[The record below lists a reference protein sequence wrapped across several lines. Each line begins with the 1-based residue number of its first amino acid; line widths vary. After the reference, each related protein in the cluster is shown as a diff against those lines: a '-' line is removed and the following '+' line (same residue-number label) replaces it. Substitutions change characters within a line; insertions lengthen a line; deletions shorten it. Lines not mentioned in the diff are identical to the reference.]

1 MHHQLF
7 SEYLKA
13 GNLLKLKNLKETGTV
28 CKLKYFLIYRESYRH
43 RNIEQCYRI
52 SHILLIS
59 CRPTLS
65 HYPDQNRSFGNRAFS
80 RTAPRLWNSPPTC
93 PRLNL
98 TPHIQV
104 PSENLPLFPS
114 LRPPLPITA
123 VLSLPPVF
131 HSIILLFV
139 VSPSPPPVCLFTLSL
154 YASLG
159 R

>member
-59 CRPTLS
+59 CRPS
-65 HYPDQNRSFGNRAFS
+65 EVPEWR
-80 RTAPRLWNSPPTC
+80 C
-93 PRLNL
+93 
-98 TPHIQV
+98 HININV
-104 PSENLPLFPS
+104 N
-114 LRPPLPITA
+114 A
-123 VLSLPPVF
+123 
-131 HSIILLFV
+131 
-139 VSPSPPPVCLFTLSL
+139 
-154 YASLG
+154 LG
-159 R
+159 L